1 MKLLNKWWKR
11 GLVFGLALLLT
22 LGLVAGC
29 GKTPTEPGPNE
40 TGTNKTVNMGYVN
53 WAECVAVSNLWKNI
67 LEEKGYTVNL
77 TSLDVAPLFV
87 GLSKGEL
94 DVFMDAWL
102 PITHQTYWE
111 THKDKLDDYGIWY
124 QAEAKIGLV
133 VPKYMDINSIEDL
146 NSIKSELNGK
156 ITGIDPG
163 AGIMKAAATAVQEYG
178 LDYEVI
184 QSSEAAMLAA
194 LDKAYRDKKPVVVTG
209 WSPHWKFAKY
219 ELKYLEDPKKAFGE
233 AEEIRTLANKEFT
246 NKNPEVAQMLK
257 AFKMNDKQIGELE
270 GLINEG
276 MKPEEAAKKWI
287 SENRALVDSWLKQ

>member
-1 MKLLNKWWKR
+1 MKLLSKLRKR
-11 GLVFGLALLLT
+11 GLIYGLAVLLVV
-22 LGLVAGC
+22 GLVAGC
-29 GKTPTEPGPNE
+29 GNTGSNE
-40 TGTNKTVNMGYVN
+40 TGTDKTINIGYVN

-94 DVFMDAWL
+94 DFFMDAWL
-102 PITHQTYWE
+102 PITHKTYWD

-133 VPKYMDINSIEDL
+133 VPKYMDINSVGDL
-146 NSIKSELNGK
+146 NSIKTELNGK

-184 QSSEAAMLAA
+184 QSSEAAMLAT
-194 LDKAYRDKKPVVVTG
+194 LDKAYRSNEPVVVTG

-233 AEEIRTLANKEFT
+233 AEEIHIIANKEFT
-246 NKNPEVAQMLK
+246 TQNPEVAQMLK
-257 AFKMNDKQIGELE
+257 TFKMNDQQIGELE

>member
-1 MKLLNKWWKR
+1 MKLLSKLRKR
-11 GLVFGLALLLT
+11 GLIYGLAVLLVV
-22 LGLVAGC
+22 GLVAGC
-29 GKTPTEPGPNE
+29 GNTGSNE
-40 TGTNKTVNMGYVN
+40 TGTDKTINIGYVN

-94 DVFMDAWL
+94 DFFMDAWL
-102 PITHQTYWE
+102 PITHKTYWD

-133 VPKYMDINSIEDL
+133 VPKYMDINSVGDL
-146 NSIKSELNGK
+146 NSIKTELNGK

-184 QSSEAAMLAA
+184 QSSEAAMLAT
-194 LDKAYRDKKPVVVTG
+194 LDKAYRSNEPVVVTG

-233 AEEIRTLANKEFT
+233 AEEIHIIANKEFT
-246 NKNPEVAQMLK
+246 TQNPEVAQMLK
-257 AFKMNDKQIGELE
+257 TFKMNDQQIGELE

-276 MKPEEAAKKWI
+276 MKPEEAAGKWI
-287 SENRALVDSWLKQ
+287 GENRALVDSWLKQ